1 MPSLQARTPMHG
13 FHPLMFI
20 RKFISFSML
29 AFLLCAGWVGVCYLK
44 KELDYR
50 HTIIKPTQVSSVSSS
65 PSNISFANT
74 NAVATTETAKQNKES
89 KLVFSCSTDKA
100 HFHTSKHLSSNCAR
114 IALSESAAMERGLKP
129 CSICI
134 SE

>member
-20 RKFISFSML
+20 SKFISFSML
-29 AFLLCAGWVGVCYLK
+29 AVLLCAGWVGVCYLK
-44 KELDYR
+44 KELNNR
-50 HTIIKPTQVSSVSSS
+50 HTTGKATQVSSVSPS
-65 PSNISFANT
+65 PSKVSFAEVNT
-74 NAVATTETAKQNKES
+74 LATTETAKQNNAS
-89 KLVFSCSTDKA
+89 KLVYSCSTDKE
-100 HFHTSKHLSSNCAR
+100 HYHTSKHLSSNCAR